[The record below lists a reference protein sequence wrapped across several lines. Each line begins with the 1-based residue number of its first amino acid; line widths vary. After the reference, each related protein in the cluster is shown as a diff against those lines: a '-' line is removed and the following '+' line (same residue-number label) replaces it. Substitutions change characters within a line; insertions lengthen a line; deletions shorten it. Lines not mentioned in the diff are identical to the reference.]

1 MNSIETH
8 RPKKRF
14 GQNFLHDKNVI
25 HRIITHI
32 NPTSGEQ
39 LVEIGP
45 GLGALTEA
53 LVERVKPVHAIE
65 VDNDLAEH
73 LRTRFSPDQLILHN
87 NDALTFDFCALA
99 DKNSKIR
106 LLGNLP
112 YNISTPLIFHALDNV
127 DCIQDMTFML
137 QKEVVQRICAAP
149 GSKDYGRL
157 SVMVQYGCKAQKLFD
172 VGSGAFKPA
181 PKVDSAIVYLQP
193 YDELPVTVS
202 NTKDFKRVV
211 QAAFGQRR
219 KTLRN
224 SLKQLLNEEEIKI
237 LGINP
242 VQRAETLDI
251 YAFAALSNAVT
262 DKSFK

>member
-1 MNSIETH
+1 MNSTKTH
-8 RPKKRF
+8 RPRKRF

-25 HRIITHI
+25 HHIVAHI
-32 NPTSGEQ
+32 NPAAGDQ

-65 VDNDLAEH
+65 VDNDLVEH
-73 LRTRFSPDQLILHN
+73 LRARFSPDQLILHH
-87 NDALTFDFCALA
+87 NDALTFDLCSLA
-99 DKNSKIR
+99 QKDKKIR

-112 YNISTPLIFHALDNV
+112 YNISTPLIFHALENI

-149 GSKDYGRL
+149 GSKHYGRL
-157 SVMVQYGCKAQKLFD
+157 SVMVQYWCRTQKLFD

-193 YDELPVTVS
+193 YDELPVTV
-202 NTKDFKRVV
+202 NNAENFKQVV

-242 VQRAETLDI
+242 GQRAEALDI

-262 DKSFK
+262 DKNF